1 MPIEFPVRVPYTT
14 APNMVRNTGEIFNRN
29 LNLDYIRQKNKELT
43 KYGSDLWAELPGA
56 SLLIQKATRELGLVE
71 TSNIVNFALQIE
83 EDVAVMF
90 QGRLL
95 AICFCFPSS
104 WIPRERIGMT
114 LTDIHG
120 PVADGDR
127 LRQMSQ
133 RIAKTMADPA
143 QGSFR
148 RTVWTISNSGD
159 LSQHPKNKSAHVPN
173 DINDL
178 WFRLE
183 TQTTM
188 PIGDGESSVFF
199 VRVETEPL
207 KHIWDDTEKRGILLD
222 SVNSMTD
229 AVLEYKNLHH
239 IKELLNKKMTPEGH
253 SMCSWVDSL

>member
-14 APNMVRNTGEIFNRN
+14 APNMVRNTGEVFNRTP
-29 LNLDYIRQKNKELT
+29 NLDYIRQKNKELT

-56 SLLIQKATRELGLVE
+56 SLLIQQATRELGLVE
-71 TSNIVNFALQIE
+71 TSKIVNFALQIE

-114 LTDIHG
+114 LTNIHN

-133 RIAKTMADPA
+133 RIAETMADA
-143 QGSFR
+143 SQGSFR
-148 RTVWTISNSGD
+148 RHVWTISNSGE
-159 LSQHPKNKSAHVPN
+159 LSQHPQNKSDLVPN
-173 DINDL
+173 SINDL

-188 PIGDGESSVFF
+188 PLGDNESSLFF

-207 KHIWDDTEKRGILLD
+207 KNIWDNTEKRATLLD
-222 SVNSMTD
+222 SINSMTD
-229 AVLEYKNLHH
+229 AVLTYKNLHH
-239 IKELLNKKMTPEGH
+239 IKHLLNTAGE
-253 SMCSWVDSL
+253 

>member
-14 APNMVRNTGEIFNRN
+14 APNMVRNTGPVINSNPR
-29 LNLDYIRQKNKELT
+29 LDYIRQKQHELNLH
-43 KYGSDLWAELPGA
+43 GSDLWAELPGA
-56 SLLIQKATRELGLVE
+56 SLLIRQATQQLGLVP
-71 TSNIVNFALQIE
+71 TSSIVNFALQIE
-83 EDVAVMF
+83 EDVAVMHH
-90 QGRLL
+90 GRLV

-104 WIPRERIGMT
+104 WIPHERIGML
-114 LTDIHG
+114 LTNIHA
-120 PVADGDR
+120 PVADGDK

-148 RTVWTISNSGD
+148 RHVWTIATSGA
-159 LSQHPKNKSAHVPN
+159 LSQHPATKSDRVPVG
-173 DINDL
+173 IEDL

-188 PIGDGESSVFF
+188 PLGDGESSVFF

-207 KHIWDDTEKRGILLD
+207 TVIWHDSEKRNTLLE

-229 AVLEYKNLHH
+229 AVLTYKNLHQV
-239 IKELLNKKMTPEGH
+239 KELLNKKKTPEG
-253 SMCSWVDSL
+253 L

>member
-14 APNMVRNTGEIFNRN
+14 APNMVRNTGPIIKKD
-29 LNLDYIRQKNKELT
+29 LNLKYIRQKNLELT
-43 KYGSDLWAELPGA
+43 KYGSDLWAELPGS
-56 SLLIQKATRELGLVE
+56 SLLIQQATRELGLVE

-83 EDVAVMF
+83 EDVAIMF
-90 QGRLL
+90 EGRLI

-104 WIPRERIGMT
+104 WIPKQRIGMS
-114 LTDIHG
+114 LTDIHA

-133 RIAKTMADPA
+133 RIAETIADPA

-148 RTVWTISNSGD
+148 RHVWTISNSGE
-159 LSQHPKNKSAHVPN
+159 LSQHPKNKS
-173 DINDL
+173 DRLINAIDDL

-188 PIGDGESSVFF
+188 PLDDGKSSVFF

-207 KHIWDDTEKRGILLD
+207 QTFWNNPEQQEIIKASI
-222 SVNSMTD
+222 NSMTD
-229 AVLEYKNLHH
+229 SVLDYKNLRS
-239 IKELLNKKMTPEGH
+239 IKQLLCK
-253 SMCSWVDSL
+253 

>member
-14 APNMVRNTGEIFNRN
+14 APNMVRNTSTVVNPEPRQ
-29 LNLDYIRQKNKELT
+29 DYIRQKHHELNLR
-43 KYGSDLWAELPGA
+43 GNDLWAELPGA
-56 SLLIQKATRELGLVE
+56 SLLIRQATNQLGLVE
-71 TSNIVNFALQIE
+71 TSSIVNFALQIE
-83 EDVAVMF
+83 EDVAVMHH
-90 QGRLL
+90 GRLV

-104 WIPRERIGMT
+104 WIPHERIGML
-114 LTDIHG
+114 LTNIHD

-148 RTVWTISNSGD
+148 RHVWTISNSGE
-159 LSQHPKNKSAHVPN
+159 LSQHPANKSTLVPQG
-173 DINDL
+173 IQDL

-188 PIGDGESSVFF
+188 PLGDGESSVFF

-207 KHIWDDTEKRGILLD
+207 AVIWDNQEKRNTLLN

-239 IKELLNKKMTPEGH
+239 IKEILNKKKTPEG
-253 SMCSWVDSL
+253 L